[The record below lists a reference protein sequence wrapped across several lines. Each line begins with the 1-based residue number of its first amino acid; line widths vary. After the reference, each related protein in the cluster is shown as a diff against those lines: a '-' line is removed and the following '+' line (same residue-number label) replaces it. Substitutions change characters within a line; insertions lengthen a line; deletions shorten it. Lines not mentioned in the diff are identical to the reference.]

1 MKTRPLAAQEAAEA
15 LSIQALSFIAGD
27 TERLGRFLA
36 VTGIGPAEIRQ
47 AAREP
52 RFLAGVLEF
61 LVSDHKLAAEFAA
74 EAGYTPA
81 DLANAY
87 IALGGEPWERE
98 VP

>member
-27 TERLGRFLA
+27 AERLGRFLA
-36 VTGIGPAEIRQ
+36 VTGIGPAEIRA

-52 RFLAGVLEF
+52 RFLAGVMEY

-74 EAGYTPA
+74 EAGCDP
-81 DLANAY
+81 DHLAKAY
-87 IALGGEPWERE
+87 VALGGEPWERE
-98 VP
+98 IP

>member
-36 VTGIGPAEIRQ
+36 VTGIGPAEIRS

-52 RFLAGVLEF
+52 RFLAGILEYM
-61 LVSDHKLAAEFAA
+61 VSDEKLAAEFAA
-74 EAGYTPA
+74 EAHCAP
-81 DLANAY
+81 DHLAKAY
-87 IALGGEPWERE
+87 VALGGEPWERQ

>member
-1 MKTRPLAAQEAAEA
+1 MKTQPLAAQDAAEA

-27 TERLGRFLA
+27 AERLGRFLA
-36 VTGIGPAEIRQ
+36 VTGIGPSEIRA

-74 EAGYTPA
+74 EAGYSAA
-81 DLANAY
+81 DLANAH
-87 IALGGEPWERE
+87 IVLGGEPWERE

>member
-1 MKTRPLAAQEAAEA
+1 MKRRPLAAQEAAEA

-27 TERLGRFLA
+27 AERLGRFLA
-36 VTGIGPAEIRQ
+36 VTGIGPSEIRQ

-52 RFLAGVLEF
+52 RFLAGVMEF
-61 LVSDHKLAAEFAA
+61 MISDHKLAAEFAA